1 MRLHVTEARQPMLE
15 GSNKASGR
23 TNLDELQRVEIDDC
37 NPFLRREILT
47 GGELGA
53 YPIARSCLWMIQ

>member
-1 MRLHVTEARQPMLE
+1 MLE